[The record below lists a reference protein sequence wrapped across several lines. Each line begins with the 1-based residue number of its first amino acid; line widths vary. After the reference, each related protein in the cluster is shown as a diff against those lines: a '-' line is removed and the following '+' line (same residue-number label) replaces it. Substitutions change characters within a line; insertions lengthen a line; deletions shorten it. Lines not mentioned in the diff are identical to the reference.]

1 MHAFTCACY
10 AFIYV
15 YAEPVGQPRPRINA
29 TTNTSVSL
37 EWEEPRDANGI
48 ISSYTIHR
56 RSPSL
61 YPSPSLR
68 DVGTSFPGTG
78 FAMFP
83 AGTSNLGGLRN
94 EIRLR
99 FRTFSRLGLLLYYI
113 NAAGTDLLALELRN
127 GIPWFLFD
135 AGSGP
140 GAIQPQVGTGVRFD
154 DGVWHTVVASQDG
167 SSAMI
172 TVDNMYTGSGQSVG
186 SSQVISSN
194 QVLYIGGLPFNESS
208 VPRTTVNG
216 LGNPA
221 AAVSGRSYAGCLYG
235 VTLNGESLDFALG
248 QRFTFDLPQG
258 VAFEQGCPVG
268 LERGNSFI
276 GGGYVSLPP
285 NTINGSSF
293 TFTFDFRTMHSKGLL
308 LFAYSTANNQDT
320 FAVEIRGSN
329 LYLLL
334 SDVNGT
340 SILQVSDTIVCD
352 GEWHRL
358 LIDLSR
364 DELFLAVDG
373 DGDSL
378 TITDQNTIFSSSIYI
393 AGVPMGTQAYDLA
406 RRIGVSVDAHFS
418 GCTFE
423 NVVPSL
429 YVDGAPVTPGLGGLS
444 LVRFDG
450 CSLASQ
456 LTGQPTCSAPWT
468 SLDVGAVMEYTDDN
482 LAPFSGKDITDFA

>member
-1 MHAFTCACY
+1 
-10 AFIYV
+10 
-15 YAEPVGQPRPRINA
+15 
-29 TTNTSVSL
+29 
-37 EWEEPRDANGI
+37 
-48 ISSYTIHR
+48 
-56 RSPSL
+56 
-61 YPSPSLR
+61 
-68 DVGTSFPGTG
+68 
-78 FAMFP
+78 MFP
-83 AGTSNLGGLRN
+83 AGTANLGGLRN

-140 GAIQPQVGTGVRFD
+140 GAVQPQVGEGVRFD
-154 DGVWHTVVASQDG
+154 DGAWHTIVASQDG
-167 SSAMI
+167 NSASI
-172 TVDNMYTGSGQSVG
+172 TVDGVYTGSGQSAG

-194 QVLYIGGLPFNESS
+194 QVLYIGGLPFDESA

-216 LGNPA
+216 LDNPA
-221 AAVSGRSYAGCLYG
+221 ATVSGRNYAGCLYG
-235 VTLNGESLDFALG
+235 VMLNGESLDFALG
-248 QRFTFDLPQG
+248 QGVTFDLPQG
-258 VAFEQGCPVG
+258 VAFEQGCPIG
-268 LERGNSFI
+268 LERGNSYI

-285 NTINGSSF
+285 NTINGSTF
-293 TFTFDFRTMHSKGLL
+293 TFTFDFRTMHSEGLL
-308 LFAYSTANNQDT
+308 LFAYSTADT
-320 FAVEIRGSN
+320 QVAFAVEIRSSN
-329 LYLLL
+329 LYLVL
-334 SDVNGT
+334 SDANGT
-340 SILQVSDTIVCD
+340 STLQVSDTIVCD

-358 LIDLSR
+358 LVDLSR

-378 TITDQNTIFSSSIYI
+378 TFTDQNAIFSSSIYI
-393 AGVPMGTQAYDLA
+393 GGVPMGTPAYDLA
-406 RRIGVSVDAHFS
+406 WQMGVSVDAHFS

-423 NVVPSL
+423 NVAPSL
-429 YVDGAPVTPGLGGLS
+429 HVDGAPVTLGLGGLS

-482 LAPFSGKDITDFA
+482 LDPFSGKYNSHLLSVPPPPPPPPPPPGNTLEEYSF

>member
-1 MHAFTCACY
+1 
-10 AFIYV
+10 
-15 YAEPVGQPRPRINA
+15 
-29 TTNTSVSL
+29 
-37 EWEEPRDANGI
+37 
-48 ISSYTIHR
+48 
-56 RSPSL
+56 
-61 YPSPSLR
+61 
-68 DVGTSFPGTG
+68 
-78 FAMFP
+78 MFP
-83 AGTSNLGGLRN
+83 AGTANLGGLQN
-94 EIRLR
+94 EIRMR
-99 FRTFSRLGLLLYYI
+99 FRTLSGNGLLLYYI

-127 GIPWFLFD
+127 GVPWFLFD

-140 GAIQPQVGTGVRFD
+140 GAIQPQVGVGITFD
-154 DGVWHTVVASQDG
+154 DGAWHTIIASQDG
-167 SSAMI
+167 VSATI
-172 TVDNMYTGSGQSVG
+172 TVDNVYTGSGQSMG

-194 QVLYIGGLPFNESS
+194 QVLYIGGLPFDQSA

-221 AAVSGRSYAGCLYG
+221 ASVSGRQFAGCLYG
-235 VTLNGESLDFALG
+235 IALNGESLDFTLAQEFSL
-248 QRFTFDLPQG
+248 DLPQG
-258 VAFEQGCPVG
+258 AGFEHGCPVG
-268 LERGNSFI
+268 LERGNSYI

-285 NTINGSSF
+285 NTINGSTF
-293 TFTFDFRTMHSKGLL
+293 TFTFDFRTMHSEGLL
-308 LFAYSTANNQDT
+308 LFAYSTTDDETA
-320 FAVEIRGSN
+320 FAVEIRNSN
-329 LYLLL
+329 LHLLL

-340 SILQVSDTIVCD
+340 SDLEVSNTIVCD

-364 DELFLAVDG
+364 DELYLAVDG

-378 TITDQNTIFSSSIYI
+378 PIANQDTIFSSSIYI
-393 AGVPMGTQAYDLA
+393 AGIPMATPAYEVA
-406 RRIGVSVDAHFS
+406 RRVGVSVDAHFS

-456 LTGQPTCSAPWT
+456 LTDQPTCAAPWT

-482 LAPFSGKDITDFA
+482 LTPFSGKHHSYYD

>member
-1 MHAFTCACY
+1 
-10 AFIYV
+10 
-15 YAEPVGQPRPRINA
+15 
-29 TTNTSVSL
+29 
-37 EWEEPRDANGI
+37 
-48 ISSYTIHR
+48 
-56 RSPSL
+56 
-61 YPSPSLR
+61 
-68 DVGTSFPGTG
+68 
-78 FAMFP
+78 MFP
-83 AGTSNLGGLRN
+83 AGTANLGGLRN

-99 FRTFSRLGLLLYYI
+99 FRTLSGVGLLLYYI

-127 GIPWFLFD
+127 GTPWFLFD

-140 GAIQPQVGTGVRFD
+140 GAIQPQVGAGVQFD
-154 DGVWHTVVASQDG
+154 DGAWHTVIASQDG
-167 SSAMI
+167 ISATI
-172 TVDNMYTGSGQSVG
+172 TVDNVYTGSGQSVG

-194 QVLYIGGLPFNESS
+194 QVLYVGGLPFDESV

-221 AAVSGRSYAGCLYG
+221 ATVSGRLFAGCLYG

-248 QRFTFDLPQG
+248 QGFSLDFPEG
-258 VAFEQGCPVG
+258 VGFEQGCLVG
-268 LERGNSFI
+268 LERGNSYI

-285 NTINGSSF
+285 NTINGSTF
-293 TFTFDFRTMHSKGLL
+293 TFTFDFRTMHSEGLL
-308 LFAYSTANNQDT
+308 LFAYSTTDDQAA
-320 FAVEIRGSN
+320 FAVEIRSSN
-329 LYLLL
+329 LYLIL

-340 SILQVSDTIVCD
+340 SSLQVSNTIVCD

-378 TITDQNTIFSSSIYI
+378 PVANQNAIFSSSIYI
-393 AGVPMGTQAYDLA
+393 AGVPMGTTAYNLA
-406 RRIGVSVDAHFS
+406 RRVGVSVDAHFS

-429 YVDGAPVTPGLGGLS
+429 YVDGAPVIPGLGDLS

-456 LTGQPTCSAPWT
+456 LTDQSTCSAPWT
-468 SLDVGAVMEYTDDN
+468 SLDVGAVMEYTDES
-482 LAPFSGKDITDFA
+482 LAPFSGNSLAVP